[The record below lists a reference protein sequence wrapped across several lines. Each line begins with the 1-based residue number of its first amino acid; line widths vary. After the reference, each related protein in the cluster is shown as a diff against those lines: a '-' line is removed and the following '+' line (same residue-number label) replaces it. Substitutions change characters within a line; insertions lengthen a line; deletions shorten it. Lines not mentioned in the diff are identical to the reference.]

1 MVQDAEKYKTEDE
14 EARRKVCWRG
24 GSARPLRMCRLCM
37 KLSSGLPLCLERRN
51 LVLSGH
57 RKARHHQ

>member
-24 GSARPLRMCRLCM
+24 GSARPLRMCRFCM
-37 KLSSGLPLCLERRN
+37 ELFSGSPLVPGTEEFGAEWSCPDQ
-51 LVLSGH
+51 G
-57 RKARHHQ
+57 